1 MKNLNIKIPG
11 IIAVVLALL
20 VPIQL
25 KAQHLEITPYA
36 GWQTG
41 GKVYTNLGYLR
52 VDDGVNFGGSI
63 SFGIDET
70 AQFEFSYNHLNSELS
85 LDNGDYITNKT
96 PVNVDYYLFGV
107 TGSQWLGD
115 RVLPFYGGAL
125 GWVHYGTPEEK
136 YSNESLFTISISAG
150 FKILITDWIGFKA
163 QARLLL
169 PLYYTG
175 AYFAGTPEGAGYGI
189 TSTCVMVQGD
199 FTGGLFFVIE

>member
-1 MKNLNIKIPG
+1 MKNHSTKIIS
-11 IIAVVLALL
+11 IISLSITLIGSA
-20 VPIQL
+20 PT

-36 GWQTG
+36 GYETG

-52 VDDGVNFGGSI
+52 VDDGMNFGGAI
-63 SFGIDET
+63 SFGFDEN

-85 LDNGDYITNKT
+85 LDDGEYITNKT

-107 TGSQWLGD
+107 TGAQRLGE
-115 RVLPFYGGAL
+115 RFLPFYGGSL
-125 GWVHYGTPEEK
+125 GWVHYGTPEEE
-136 YSNESLFTISISAG
+136 YGNESLFTVSISAG
-150 FKILITDWIGFKA
+150 FKILITDWLGFKA

-169 PLYYTG
+169 PLYNSG
-175 AYFAGTPEGAGYGI
+175 AYFETGTSGSGYGI